1 MFINIPVHDAIVK
14 PFLSISIVKPFQVLK
29 SLTLFENNKITTMK
43 HNIDARDRFNRQG
56 TLINNK
62 NIIIKKLGAHKKIT
76 KKMYNI

>member
-1 MFINIPVHDAIVK
+1 
-14 PFLSISIVKPFQVLK
+14 
-29 SLTLFENNKITTMK
+29 MK

-62 NIIIKKLGAHKKIT
+62 NIKIKKLGAHKKIT